1 MQQQLVTATPLQVQ
15 HVIQHQSCCSAP
27 RMKRVQAL
35 AAVLLQWKQ
44 ALRAVGN
51 PVIHPLLYMCPLAGV
66 AVLSKA
72 KLSIIAQATTS
83 CGAWTRWPGTCR
95 RMACAS
101 VAWTALSAL
110 RRRSALTQRL
120 SPDPGRPLPAAAAA
134 GCLCTAELHQRLPPS
149 PPPQPPPAPPAQAAL
164 PAQVCPHS
172 GPLCQR
178 PQPRWHLHW
187 PGLREKNLSASGAL
201 VLNSVALSTAS
212 WCPSCWHSVTRM
224 PYGSRLSAVALL
236 QTPTPRCITPAATP
250 SPVPC
255 LGRLLDS
262 TSLAR
267 TL

>member
-1 MQQQLVTATPLQVQ
+1 MQQQLVTATPLQAQ

-35 AAVLLQWKQ
+35 VAVLLQWKQ

-51 PVIHPLLYMCPLAGV
+51 PVISPLLYMCPLAGV

-72 KLSIIAQATTS
+72 KLSTIAPATTS

-101 VAWTALSAL
+101 VAWTALSTL
-110 RRRSALTQRL
+110 RRRSALMQRL
-120 SPDPGRPLPAAAAA
+120 CPDPGRPLPAAVAA
-134 GCLCTAELHQRLPPS
+134 GCLSMAELCQRLPPS
-149 PPPQPPPAPPAQAAL
+149 PPPPAPPAQAVL
-164 PAQVCPHS
+164 HAQVCPRS

-178 PQPRWHLHW
+178 QQPRWHLHW

-201 VLNSVALSTAS
+201 VRNSVALLTAS
-212 WCPSCWHSVTRM
+212 WCLSCWHSVTRM
-224 PYGSRLSAVALL
+224 PYGSRLSAVAFL
-236 QTPTPRCITPAATP
+236 QTQTPRCITQAATL

-255 LGRLLDS
+255 PGRLLDT